1 MILTVVVVT
10 VSLCVCVCVCVLVFP
25 GEVVRLEVVSQL
37 FAALLLLLSALF
49 TLLPV
54 SSSRDVQHR
63 LAGQNLP
70 VQTHTHTHRH
80 IKVYI

>member
-1 MILTVVVVT
+1 MDLTLSAGQT
-10 VSLCVCVCVCVLVFP
+10 CVLVVP
-25 GEVVRLEVVSQL
+25 GEVERLEVVSQL

-54 SSSRDVQHR
+54 GSSRDVQQR

-70 VQTHTHTHRH
+70 AHTHKNQVHVILEDATLTLAP
-80 IKVYI
+80 